1 MWTVEARPWDDPAG
15 SELRARQRAEL
26 DARYGSTDHEP
37 GPAPSAADIDLFLVA
52 RDVEGRAVACGALR
66 RLDCAAPDHVPV
78 PGTGRA
84 LPVARGAG
92 GSAEIKRMFVV
103 PDRRGSGVATAVLDA
118 LESAA
123 RERGWTT
130 LRLETGTAQP
140 DAQRF
145 YRRAGY
151 REIPLFGSYVG
162 SALSV
167 CFERRLDES

>member
-1 MWTVEARPWDDPAG
+1 MWTVRARPWEDPDGA
-15 SELRARQRAEL
+15 ELRARQRAEL

-37 GPAPSAADIDLFLVA
+37 GAAPSAADIDLFLVA
-52 RDVEGRAVACGALR
+52 HDAAGRAVACGALR
-66 RLDCAAPDHVPV
+66 RLDEH
-78 PGTGRA
+78 
-84 LPVARGAG
+84 
-92 GSAEIKRMFVV
+92 SAEVKRMYAV
-103 PDRRGSGVATAVLDA
+103 PELRGSGVATAVLDA
-118 LESAA
+118 LEAAA

-162 SALSV
+162 STLSV
-167 CFERRLDES
+167 CFERRLD